1 MATTSNQ
8 TKAPTHPGAADKGMV
23 AVIQECYGSPAD
35 VLKLQNI
42 DRPRAGDHEVLVRVQ
57 AASAHSG
64 DWRMVRGQPYLIRLM
79 GFGLRKPKRNIPGND
94 LAGRV
99 EAVGKGVTQF
109 RPGDEVFG
117 WGNGTFAQSASVP
130 EDQLVLKPAN
140 LTFEQAATVP
150 ISSFTAIQA
159 LRDKGQIRAGQKA
172 LIIGASGGVGTFAV
186 QIAKS
191 YGAEVTGV
199 CSTRNVDMVRS
210 IGADHVVDYTREDFV
225 ERGERYDL
233 ILDMVGN
240 RSLSDCRRALSPS
253 GTLVVVG
260 GTGGRWLGGLDRT
273 LRAVLMSPFVGQKL
287 VALISKE
294 NKSDLVALKDLCE
307 SGRVT
312 PVIDRTYPLT
322 AISEAIQYLETA
334 HTRGKVVITV

>member
-1 MATTSNQ
+1 MATTSDR
-8 TKAPTHPGAADKGMV
+8 TEALTLSTSKEKGMMAIV
-23 AVIQECYGSPAD
+23 QDSYGSPED
-35 VLKLQNI
+35 VLRLQNI
-42 DRPRAGDHEVLVRVQ
+42 HRPQVGHDEVLVRVL

-64 DWRMVRGQPYLIRLM
+64 DWRMVRGQPYLLRLM
-79 GFGLRKPKRNIPGND
+79 GFGLRKPKRQVPGND

-117 WGNGTFAQSASVP
+117 WGNGSFAQYASVP
-130 EDQLVLKPAN
+130 QDQLVLKPAN
-140 LTFEQAATVP
+140 LTFEEAATIP

-159 LRDKGQIRAGQKA
+159 LRDKGQVQAGQKV

-210 IGADHVVDYTREDFV
+210 IGADHVVDYTREDLV
-225 ERGERYDL
+225 ERGENYDL

-240 RSLSDCRRALSPS
+240 RTLSDCRRALSPN
-253 GTLVVVG
+253 GTLVLVG
-260 GTGGRWLGGLDRT
+260 GTGGRWLGGVDRT
-273 LRAVLMSPFVGQKL
+273 LRAVLMSPFISQKL
-287 VALISKE
+287 VAFISRE
-294 NKSDLVALKDLCE
+294 NQSDLIALKDLFE
-307 SGRVT
+307 SGTVK

-322 AISEAIQYLETA
+322 AIADAIQYLETA
-334 HTRGKVVITV
+334 HTRGKVAITV